1 MSERSERISG
11 QSDAD
16 RYEVV
21 DIEVQRGAGVRVTY
35 GDGAVVGV
43 AVETLRAVCPCATC
57 RGMRE
62 RGQVAWPRPGGPATI
77 SVEDAQLVGAWG
89 LSIRWSDGHDTGIYA
104 WTVLR
109 DWWDAGR
116 GGSLVVDPAPEG

>member
-1 MSERSERISG
+1 VSERDEPQTER
-11 QSDAD
+11 D
-16 RYEVV
+16 EVV
-21 DIEVQRGAGVRVTY
+21 DIEIQRAAGVRVTY
-35 GDGAVVGV
+35 GDGEVVDV

-62 RGQVAWPRPGGPATI
+62 RGQVAWPRPGQPATI
-77 SVEDAQLVGAWG
+77 RIDDAELVGAWG

-109 DWWDAGR
+109 EWWDAGR
-116 GGSLVVDPAPEG
+116 DGPLVVDPVADR

>member
-1 MSERSERISG
+1 MSDFG
-11 QSDAD
+11 PD

-35 GDGAVVGV
+35 ADGEVLGVG
-43 AVETLRAVCPCATC
+43 VETLRAICPCATC

-62 RGQVAWPRPGGPATI
+62 RGQVAWPRPGGAATI
-77 SVEDAQLVGAWG
+77 SINDAELVGAWG
-89 LSIRWSDGHDTGIYA
+89 LSIHWSDGHDTGIYA

-116 GGSLVVDPAPEG
+116 NGQLVVDPVAEP